1 MEGTTITLKDL
12 LKMEVDKLS
21 NINVPVSYAQ
31 QISIPIAEVISD
43 LKVAI
48 ASIMDPPVNEE
59 PEEEESNEE
68 E

>member
-1 MEGTTITLKDL
+1 MEETTITLKDL
-12 LKMEVDKLS
+12 LKMEVEKLS

-31 QISIPIAEVISD
+31 QISIPIAEVVND